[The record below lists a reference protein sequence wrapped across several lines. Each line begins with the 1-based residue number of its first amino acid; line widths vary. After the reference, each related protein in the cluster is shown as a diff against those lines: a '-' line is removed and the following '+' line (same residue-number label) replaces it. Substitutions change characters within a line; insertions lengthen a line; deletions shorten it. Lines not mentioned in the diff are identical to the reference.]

1 MNQSVLSDI
10 TPYKS
15 YDNIEVMI
23 CGKGYCSLF
32 HQSTY
37 LNIINKLQSSII
49 YYKFVCCFNYA
60 FYYILNKD

>member
-37 LNIINKLQSSII
+37 FKHNKQTA
-49 YYKFVCCFNYA
+49 KFD
-60 FYYILNKD
+60 YIL